1 MRSKRKEDN
10 KEKKGK
16 GKSKLAKKDKVKNTK
31 DGTNNKAA
39 TKKKTDG
46 KADKADKS
54 ATGQRKRKPK
64 TTEDK
69 PDKPSKTRR
78 SKKSR
83 VTETEVNLSEKV
95 IQQNEIAEWVWG
107 NNIDYSVDLTSFK
120 KLVRS
125 ALTKFTF
132 FRHNIYWTTFKCGL
146 TMFNDEGKKD
156 VATIYFSDD
165 QRGLATAIACCE
177 FIAARTCK
185 WIAQCVF
192 MDSTSEFVFWLV
204 VDLWTSKRSRSTK
217 PGGFPHLRFSHVSSL
232 FDMSIVYAWLPTKV
246 LTSNLVL

>member
-16 GKSKLAKKDKVKNTK
+16 GKTTKNDKVKNTK
-31 DGTNNKAA
+31 DGTNKKAA
-39 TKKKTDG
+39 TKNKTDR

-54 ATGQRKRKPK
+54 ATGQRKRQPK

-78 SKKSR
+78 SMKNPLP
-83 VTETEVNLSEKV
+83 ETELSLTEKV
-95 IQQNEIAEWVWG
+95 IQQDELAEWVWG

-132 FRHNIYWTTFKCGL
+132 FRHNIYWKSFKCGL

-156 VATIYFSDD
+156 VATFYFSDD

-177 FIAARTCK
+177 FVAARTC
-185 WIAQCVF
+185 I
-192 MDSTSEFVFWLV
+192 
-204 VDLWTSKRSRSTK
+204 
-217 PGGFPHLRFSHVSSL
+217 
-232 FDMSIVYAWLPTKV
+232 
-246 LTSNLVL
+246 